1 MGLAADKISVSICA
15 HPWLKKMESSSQNKG
30 LANLLLL
37 LAVGAAAFA
46 VARFAGSLAGMVAS
60 IFLGLGVLVAFVSWF
75 QMRLEDR
82 ERLEKLELDE
92 LARSKGSA
100 TLFEGKD
107 AETFPAQQSRLQFEK
122 FFVPGFTILLFA
134 VEAFAAWWLWQT
146 LPKLGAQPLQN
157 QLVAMGVFGLF
168 FLALFLLG
176 KYAAG
181 IARLEARRLLAP
193 GAGWLLLG
201 AYLCFL
207 VTAGIAAEEAGVKKI
222 DFYVARVLA
231 GLLALIAAET
241 LVALVFEMY
250 RPRVKGKIARPLYE
264 SRLVGLLAHPEG
276 LFTTA
281 AQTLAYQFGF
291 KVSETWIYN
300 MIVEKLPGFVL
311 GLVIAALLSSC
322 IVFLEPGEQALLER
336 FGRSVTSHAT
346 LGPGAHLKLP
356 WPIDKIYRFNV
367 GEVKTFNV
375 GFTIDPKL
383 ADQKTVLWTTAHY
396 KEELPFLVAS
406 HDQQSAATNAQTG
419 GTQSVPVNL
428 LDAGIPV
435 QFRIA
440 DVRAWAYGH
449 ADAQALLEQL
459 ATREVVRYLAGVDL
473 LDIMSTGRAQAAE
486 TLTKRI
492 QARADELNLG
502 VEILLVGL
510 QDIHPPT
517 TVAAAFEAVNGA
529 AQEVQAKVLKAQ
541 GETNKIVLLAQAE
554 GVEKIRAA
562 EGAAVRATT
571 SAAAQGA
578 RFANQVAAYNVAP
591 EVYSSRLYLQTV
603 AKAAAGTR
611 KYLIGPTNTHNVFQI
626 DLQDKLRP
634 DLYDAPIE
642 PPKK

>member
-1 MGLAADKISVSICA
+1 
-15 HPWLKKMESSSQNKG
+15 MESSSQNKG

-37 LAVGAAAFA
+37 LAVGGAAFA
-46 VARFAGSLAGMVAS
+46 VARFAGSLAGLVGS
-60 IFLGLGVLVAFVSWF
+60 VFLGLGVLVAFVSWF

-82 ERLEKLELDE
+82 EWLEKLELDE

-122 FFVPGFTILLFA
+122 FFVPGFTIVLFA
-134 VEAFAAWWLWQT
+134 VQAFAAWWLWQT
-146 LPKLGAQPLQN
+146 LPKLAESQAPQN
-157 QLVAMGVFGLF
+157 QLVALGVFGLF
-168 FLALFLLG
+168 FLALFLFG
-176 KYAAG
+176 KYSAG
-181 IARLEARRLLAP
+181 IARLESRRLLAP

-207 VTAGIAAEEAGVKKI
+207 VTAGIAAEAAGAKKI
-222 DFYVARVLA
+222 DFYVARGLA
-231 GLLALIAAET
+231 GLLALLAAET
-241 LVALVFEMY
+241 LFALIFEMY
-250 RPRVKGKIARPLYE
+250 RPRVKGKVARPLYD

-281 AQTLAYQFGF
+281 AQTLDYQFGF
-291 KVSETWIYN
+291 KVSETWIYS
-300 MIVEKLPGFVL
+300 MVVEKLPGFLL
-311 GLVIAALLSSC
+311 GLVVAALLSSC

-336 FGRSVTSHAT
+336 FGRSVTSHAP

-383 ADQKTVLWTTAHY
+383 AEQKTVLWTTAHY

-406 HDQQSAATNAQTG
+406 RDQQSAATDTQSG
-419 GTQSVPVNL
+419 GQQSVPVSL

-435 QFRIA
+435 HFRIA

-486 TLTKRI
+486 ALTQKI
-492 QARADELNLG
+492 QARANELNLG
-502 VEILLVGL
+502 VEILFVGL

-517 TVAAAFEAVNGA
+517 TVAADFEAVNGA
-529 AQEVQAKVLKAQ
+529 AQEVQAKVLAAE
-541 GETNKIVLLAQAE
+541 GATNRIVLLAQAE

-562 EGAAVRATT
+562 EGAAIRATT

-611 KYLIGPTNTHNVFQI
+611 KYLIGPTDTHNVFQI
-626 DLQDKLRP
+626 DLQDKLRA
-634 DLYDAPIE
+634 DLLDVNIE

>member
-1 MGLAADKISVSICA
+1 
-15 HPWLKKMESSSQNKG
+15 MESSSQNKG

-37 LAVGAAAFA
+37 LVVGAAAFA
-46 VARFAGSLAGMVAS
+46 VARFAGSLAGFVSS

-107 AETFPAQQSRLQFEK
+107 AETFPAQQARLQFEK
-122 FFVPGFTILLFA
+122 FFVPGFTIGLFA
-134 VEAFAAWWLWQT
+134 VQAFAAWWLWQT
-146 LPKLGAQPLQN
+146 LPKLKELQAPQN

-181 IARLEARRLLAP
+181 VARLESRRLLAP

-201 AYLCFL
+201 AYLCLF
-207 VTAGIAAEEAGVKKI
+207 VTAGIAAEEAGVKQV
-222 DFYVARVLA
+222 DFYVARVLG
-231 GLLALIAAET
+231 GLLALLAAET
-241 LVALVFEMY
+241 LFALIFEMY
-250 RPRVKGKIARPLYE
+250 RPRVKGKVARPLYD

-281 AQTLAYQFGF
+281 AQTLDYQFGF
-291 KVSETWIYN
+291 KVSETWIYS
-300 MIVEKLPGFVL
+300 MIVDKLPGFLL
-311 GLVIAALLSSC
+311 GLVVAALLSSC

-336 FGRSVTSHAT
+336 FGRSLTSRAT

-406 HDQQSAATNAQTG
+406 RDQKSTGESQPG
-419 GTQSVPVNL
+419 GTQSVPVSL
-428 LDAGIPV
+428 IDAGIPV

-486 TLTKRI
+486 ALTQKI
-492 QARADELNLG
+492 QARANELNLG
-502 VEILLVGL
+502 VEILFVGL

-517 TVAAAFEAVNGA
+517 TVAADFEAVNGA
-529 AQEVQAKVLKAQ
+529 AQEVQAKVLAAQ
-541 GETNKIVLLAQAE
+541 GATNRIVLLAQAE

-562 EGAAVRATT
+562 EGAAIRATT
-571 SAAAQGA
+571 GAAAQGA
-578 RFANQVAAYNVAP
+578 RFANQIAAYNVAP

-634 DLYDAPIE
+634 DLLDVNIE

>member
-1 MGLAADKISVSICA
+1 
-15 HPWLKKMESSSQNKG
+15 MESSSQNKG

-37 LAVGAAAFA
+37 LVVGAAAFA
-46 VARFAGSLAGMVAS
+46 VARFAGSLAGFVSS

-107 AETFPAQQSRLQFEK
+107 AETFPAQQARLQFEK
-122 FFVPGFTILLFA
+122 FFVPGFTIGLFA
-134 VEAFAAWWLWQT
+134 VQAFAAWWLWQT
-146 LPKLGAQPLQN
+146 LPKLKELQAPQN

-181 IARLEARRLLAP
+181 VARLESRRLLAP

-201 AYLCFL
+201 AYLCLF
-207 VTAGIAAEEAGVKKI
+207 VTAGIAAEEAGVKQV
-222 DFYVARVLA
+222 DFYVARVLG
-231 GLLALIAAET
+231 GLLALLAAET
-241 LVALVFEMY
+241 LFALIFEMY
-250 RPRVKGKIARPLYE
+250 RPRVKGKVARPLYD

-281 AQTLAYQFGF
+281 AQTLDYQFGF
-291 KVSETWIYN
+291 KVSETWIYS
-300 MIVEKLPGFVL
+300 MIVEKLPGFLL
-311 GLVIAALLSSC
+311 GLVVAALLSSC

-336 FGRSVTSHAT
+336 FGRSLTSRAT

-406 HDQQSAATNAQTG
+406 RDQKSTGESQPG
-419 GTQSVPVNL
+419 GTQSVPVSL
-428 LDAGIPV
+428 IDAGIPV

-486 TLTKRI
+486 ALTQKI
-492 QARADELNLG
+492 QARANELNLG
-502 VEILLVGL
+502 VEILFVGL

-517 TVAAAFEAVNGA
+517 TVAADFEAVNGA
-529 AQEVQAKVLKAQ
+529 AQEVQAKVLAAQ
-541 GETNKIVLLAQAE
+541 GATNRIVLLAQAE

-562 EGAAVRATT
+562 EGAAIRATT
-571 SAAAQGA
+571 GAAAQGA
-578 RFANQVAAYNVAP
+578 RFANQIAAYNVAP

-634 DLYDAPIE
+634 DLLDVNIE